1 MAAPLTA
8 DTLVAALT
16 AEGVTVVEHG
26 DWRTH
31 NRNSAGAWGPVNGV
45 IVHHTVTS
53 GTSASVDLCYDGT
66 TDLPGPLCHGV
77 IDKDGTVYLVG
88 NGRANHAGLGDAGV
102 LAAVI
107 AETVLP
113 APDSDDVDGNTRFY
127 GFECINLGDGSDPWP
142 EAQLEA
148 LARVCAAVCRR
159 HGWGAASVIGH
170 LEWTFRKI
178 DPTGFSMAS
187 MRTRIAALLAAAPG
201 GSATRYQ
208 PFPGDAFFKSAPHS
222 TIVAA
227 MGGRLVAEG
236 CSAYADG
243 PGPQWSDADRAS
255 YALWQQKLGYTGAD
269 ADGWPGATSWNSL
282 KVPYTA

>member
-1 MAAPLTA
+1 MATPLTA

-16 AEGVTVVEHG
+16 AEGVTVVEYG

-45 IVHHTVTS
+45 MVHHTVTS
-53 GTSASVDLCYDGT
+53 GTTASVDLCYDGT

-77 IDKDGTVYLVG
+77 IAKDGTVYLVG
-88 NGRANHAGLGDAGV
+88 NGRANHAGLGDTDV
-102 LAAVI
+102 LTAVI
-107 AETVLP
+107 AETALP

-127 GFECINLGDGSDPWP
+127 GFECVNLGDGSDPWP

-148 LARVCAAVCRR
+148 IARVCAAVCRA

-170 LEWTFRKI
+170 LEWTLRKI
-178 DPTGFSMAS
+178 DPKGFSMAS
-187 MRTRIAALLAAAPG
+187 MRTRVAALLAAAPG

-208 PFPGDAFFKSAPHS
+208 PFPGDAFFRSAPNS

-236 CSAYADG
+236 CSAYAEG
-243 PGPQWSDADRAS
+243 PGPQWSEADRAS

-269 ADGWPGATSWNSL
+269 ADGWPGATSWNAL